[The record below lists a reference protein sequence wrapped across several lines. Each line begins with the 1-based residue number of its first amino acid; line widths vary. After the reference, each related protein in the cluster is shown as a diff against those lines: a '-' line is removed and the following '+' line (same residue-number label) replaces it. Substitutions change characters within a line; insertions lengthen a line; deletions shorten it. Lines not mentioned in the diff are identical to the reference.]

1 MKRGIMLL
9 AALLLF
15 AVLTACGMGERK
27 QVETLFAQAVQEYAA
42 RESVELHLTVTNV
55 LESGTFIQNDT
66 MLWKHG
72 ENWLIQTSVPMG
84 DDVRVITQLQ
94 YGDLLFTEHN
104 GEVTCREQR
113 LESIGQVKYEGF
125 DTHERQ
131 EDGSCVILLERKA
144 TDTEQQKNIMRRAYT
159 MTVNAG
165 GDLVRLLTRDYNRN
179 MEYLEQELSILNWNS
194 PVCAEKI
201 EEAYTRL
208 SESVK

>member
-66 MLWKHG
+66 M
-72 ENWLIQTSVPMG
+72 NV
-84 DDVRVITQLQ
+84 
-94 YGDLLFTEHN
+94 
-104 GEVTCREQR
+104 
-113 LESIGQVKYEGF
+113 
-125 DTHERQ
+125 
-131 EDGSCVILLERKA
+131 
-144 TDTEQQKNIMRRAYT
+144 
-159 MTVNAG
+159 G

-201 EEAYTRL
+201 EETYTRL

>member
-55 LESGTFIQNDT
+55 MESGTFIQNDT
-66 MLWKHG
+66 M
-72 ENWLIQTSVPMG
+72 
-84 DDVRVITQLQ
+84 
-94 YGDLLFTEHN
+94 
-104 GEVTCREQR
+104 
-113 LESIGQVKYEGF
+113 
-125 DTHERQ
+125 
-131 EDGSCVILLERKA
+131 
-144 TDTEQQKNIMRRAYT
+144 
-159 MTVNAG
+159 NAG